1 MQSGQQFK
9 IDQPGLIKAGLI
21 PVIVGA
27 VGGLLWIIAA
37 LWAVAGLLGWLAPI
51 FGGVWYV
58 MTVRKS
64 GNLPAQMDALVNG
77 AILGA
82 VVALVYGI
90 LALITAPLGL
100 NSLLGGLGGLAG
112 LGGYSAFGIGDLI
125 VRIIFGAIGGAVGA
139 FGYMFLVQ
147 QGTIK

>member
-9 IDQPGLIKAGLI
+9 FDQAGLIKAGLI

-27 VGGLLWIIAA
+27 VGGLLWISYG
-37 LWAVAGLLGWLAPI
+37 LWGVAGLIGWLAPL
-51 FGGVWYV
+51 FAGVWYV
-58 MTVRKS
+58 MTLRKS
-64 GNLPAQMDALVNG
+64 GASLNQMDVLING

-90 LALITAPLGL
+90 VALIVAPIGL
-100 NSLLGGLGGLAG
+100 NSALGGLGGLAG
-112 LGGYSAFGIGDLI
+112 LGGYSAFGIGDVI
-125 VRIIFGAIGGAVGA
+125 VRLIGGAIGGAVGA

>member
-9 IDQPGLIKAGLI
+9 IDQAGLIKAGLI
-21 PVIVGA
+21 PVIVGV
-27 VGGLLWIIAA
+27 VGGLLWITIS
-37 LWAVAGLLGWLAPI
+37 LWAVAGLVGWLAPI
-51 FGGVWYV
+51 FAGVWYV

-64 GNLPAQMDALVNG
+64 GAMPSQMDGLVNG

-90 LALITAPLGL
+90 VALIVAPIGL
-100 NSLLGGLGGLAG
+100 NAAMGGLGGLAG
-112 LGGYSAFGIGDLI
+112 LGGFGAFGIGDLI
-125 VRIIFGAIGGAVGA
+125 VRIIGGAIGGAVGA
-139 FGYMFLVQ
+139 FGYAFLVA

>member
-27 VGGLLWIIAA
+27 VGGLLWIVPA
-37 LWAVAGLLGWLAPI
+37 LWTVAGLLGWLAPI

-58 MTVRKS
+58 LTARKS
-64 GNLPAQMDALVNG
+64 GTMPAQMDGLVNG
-77 AILGA
+77 AILG
-82 VVALVYGI
+82 VIVALVYGI
-90 LALITAPLGL
+90 LALITAPIGL

-125 VRIIFGAIGGAVGA
+125 VRLISGAIGGAVGA
-139 FGYMFLVQ
+139 FGYAFLVA

>member
-1 MQSGQQFK
+1 MQSGQQIK
-9 IDQPGLIKAGLI
+9 IDQAGLIKAGLI

-27 VGGLLWIIAA
+27 VGGLLWITIG
-37 LWAVAGLLGWLAPI
+37 LWGLAGLVGWLAPI
-51 FGGVWYV
+51 FAGVWYV
-58 MTVRKS
+58 LTARKA
-64 GNLPAQMDALVNG
+64 GAMPAQMDGLVNG

-90 LALITAPLGL
+90 IALIVAPIAL
-100 NSLLGGLGGLAG
+100 NAAFGGFGGLAG
-112 LGGYSAFGIGDLI
+112 LGGGFGIGDLI
-125 VRIIFGAIGGAVGA
+125 VRLISGAILGGVGA

>member
-9 IDQPGLIKAGLI
+9 IDQAGLIKAGLI

-27 VGGLLWIIAA
+27 IGGLLWITIS
-37 LWAVAGLLGWLAPI
+37 LWGLAGLVGWLAPI
-51 FGGVWYV
+51 FAGVWYV
-58 MTVRKS
+58 LTARKS
-64 GNLPAQMDALVNG
+64 GAMPAQMDGLVNG

-90 LALITAPLGL
+90 IALIVAPIAL
-100 NSLLGGLGGLAG
+100 NAAFGGFGGLAG
-112 LGGYSAFGIGDLI
+112 LGGGFSIGDLI
-125 VRIIFGAIGGAVGA
+125 VRLISGAILGAVGA